1 MSEVAAEKQKALDR
15 YQSISDSSQRTVK
28 TLETRIQSL
37 QNDVALT
44 YSELNSVQAE
54 YDGYKVYN
62 REISHSR
69 NLDFATW
76 LFNIQI

>member
-44 YSELNSVQAE
+44 NSELNSVQAE
-54 YDGYKVYN
+54 YDSYKVYN
-62 REISHSR
+62 YDI
-69 NLDFATW
+69 LQTY
-76 LFNIQI
+76 LTI

>member
-15 YQSISDSSQRTVK
+15 YKSVSDSSQRTVK

-44 YSELNSVQAE
+44 NSELNSVQAE
-54 YDGYKVYN
+54 YDSYKVYN
-62 REISHSR
+62 HYIISYLHVF
-69 NLDFATW
+69 DT
-76 LFNIQI
+76 IE

>member
-44 YSELNSVQAE
+44 NSELNSVQAE
-54 YDGYKVYN
+54 YDSYKVYN
-62 REISHSR
+62 CDI
-69 NLDFATW
+69 LQTY
-76 LFNIQI
+76 LTI